1 MPVYILDNGRSWS
14 DHQIWIV
21 EPTADEE
28 SYFSDFLEAFGKV
41 WPRDFKAENGEPHA
55 HLIARV
61 MSADWFASR
70 MSVTDFIYKL
80 EESYHMPARVRDAA
94 SAKKARDLAAILVP
108 NIWEFDGGI
117 EFKEIWK

>member
-21 EPTADEE
+21 EP
-28 SYFSDFLEAFGKV
+28 
-41 WPRDFKAENGEPHA
+41 
-55 HLIARV
+55 
-61 MSADWFASR
+61 
-70 MSVTDFIYKL
+70 
-80 EESYHMPARVRDAA
+80 A